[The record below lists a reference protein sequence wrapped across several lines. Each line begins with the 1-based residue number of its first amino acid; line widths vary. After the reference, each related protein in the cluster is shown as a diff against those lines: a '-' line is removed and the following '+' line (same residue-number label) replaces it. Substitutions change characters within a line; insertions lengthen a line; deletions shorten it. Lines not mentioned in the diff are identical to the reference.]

1 MGQMPLPQLKISSLF
16 SSETN
21 DLSSN
26 WEKDI
31 EDQFS
36 DLISAKRNKIPWLS
50 SDSPSGSLVKHYV
63 MVQDILDQEFYTKQF
78 VARFVG
84 SQTV

>member
-1 MGQMPLPQLKISSLF
+1 MGQMPLPRLKISSF
-16 SSETN
+16 FSETN

-36 DLISAKRNKIPWLS
+36 DLIFAKRNKIPWLS
-50 SDSPSGSLVKHYV
+50 SDSPSGSLVRHYV